1 MFELEEMRVELVEME
16 EVLDGLTSHYA
27 NYNKKDLETRG
38 TLGLKWLMS
47 LANKK
52 GLVSVLGKNILNII
66 NNYNA
71 IDNDD
76 WLFNH
81 LGQKFH

>member
-38 TLGLKWLMS
+38 KLGLKWLMS

-76 WLFNH
+76 
-81 LGQKFH
+81 